1 MRPTI
6 AFEQDEMMKL
16 PAREFAGLSL
26 GIEMV
31 LSVVIVGALG
41 RWVDERFKTEPT
53 FLILGV
59 ALGAAAG
66 FRQIW
71 RFMKPTDDPPPP
83 DDKKTPLT

>member
-1 MRPTI
+1 
-6 AFEQDEMMKL
+6 MKL

-41 RWVDERFKTEPT
+41 RWVDERLKSDPT

-71 RFMKPTDDPPPP
+71 RFAARADDPAASDEKKPP
-83 DDKKTPLT
+83 K

>member
-1 MRPTI
+1 
-6 AFEQDEMMKL
+6 MKL

-31 LSVVIVGALG
+31 LSVVIAGAAG
-41 RWVDERFKTEPT
+41 RWADQRLHSEPT

-71 RFMKPTDDPPPP
+71 RFMERMDRLNNPPEAPDEKKPS
-83 DDKKTPLT
+83 

>member
-1 MRPTI
+1 
-6 AFEQDEMMKL
+6 MKL

-31 LSVVIVGALG
+31 LSVVIAGAAG
-41 RWVDERFKTEPT
+41 RWADQRLHTEPT

-66 FRQIW
+66 FRQMW
-71 RFMKPTDDPPPP
+71 RFMERMDRLNNLPDAPDEKKPSRD
-83 DDKKTPLT
+83 

>member
-1 MRPTI
+1 
-6 AFEQDEMMKL
+6 MKL
-16 PAREFAGLSL
+16 PARELAGLSL

-31 LSVVIVGALG
+31 LSVVIMGAAG
-41 RWVDERFKTEPT
+41 RWVDRRLGTEPT

-71 RFMKPTDDPPPP
+71 RFMQKMDRLNNPP
-83 DDKKTPLT
+83 DKSLDEKKPPT

>member
-1 MRPTI
+1 
-6 AFEQDEMMKL
+6 MKL

-31 LSVVIVGALG
+31 LSVVIVGGFG
-41 RWVDERFKTEPT
+41 RWVDARFKTEPT

-59 ALGAAAG
+59 ALGATAG

-71 RFMKPTDDPPPP
+71 RFMERMDRLNNPP
-83 DDKKTPLT
+83 DSDEKKSPP